1 MLIRSISGIRGLVN
15 EDLGE
20 KTIIKYAHALHDYLQ
35 DGVIYVGRDSRPSGE
50 EIVEIMINEL
60 IKLGRTIM
68 YCGIVPT
75 PTIQYMVH
83 TTEAIGG
90 VIITASHN
98 PIEWNGI
105 KFVKED
111 STFFNLYDC
120 ENLFEYADNFSN
132 ENIEISEEGMLWEEK
147 NAIHKHTIKCAS

>member
-1 MLIRSISGIRGLVN
+1 MSIRSISGIRGLVN

-50 EIVEIMINEL
+50 AIVEIMINEL

-98 PIEWNGI
+98 PPEYNGFKI
-105 KFVKED
+105 CRGSLPMAGEELQELKATFD
-111 STFFNLYDC
+111 SG
-120 ENLFEYADNFSN
+120 NFHSG
-132 ENIEISEEGMLWEEK
+132 SG
-147 NAIHKHTIKCAS
+147 TIIQMQILRNS

>member
-50 EIVEIMINEL
+50 EIVQIMINEL

-83 TTEAIGG
+83 TTDKNKTQRMFGVFLYVIG
-90 VIITASHN
+90 T
-98 PIEWNGI
+98 
-105 KFVKED
+105 
-111 STFFNLYDC
+111 
-120 ENLFEYADNFSN
+120 LFLIRFLD
-132 ENIEISEEGMLWEEK
+132 L
-147 NAIHKHTIKCAS
+147 